1 VSDTTRLDQIA
12 SLGRLALL
20 VRDADANRAR
30 GHVRLLVLVGVD
42 VRRRQ
47 AMRVQ
52 RHLRDAQPPGRLPG
66 AELELDGEAAERYLC
81 SLVGANE
88 EPCGRLEDLFW
99 PSACLL
105 PRCLSPSSVP
115 SADGNLRSSGRQDAF
130 AGILP
135 GHTARAARS
144 VIGRRQR

>member
-1 VSDTTRLDQIA
+1 
-12 SLGRLALL
+12 
-20 VRDADANRAR
+20 
-30 GHVRLLVLVGVD
+30 VD

-81 SLVGANE
+81 SLAGANE

-115 SADGNLRSSGRQDAF
+115 SADGNLWSSGRQDAF

-135 GHTARAARS
+135 GRTARAARS
-144 VIGRRQR
+144 VMGRRQR